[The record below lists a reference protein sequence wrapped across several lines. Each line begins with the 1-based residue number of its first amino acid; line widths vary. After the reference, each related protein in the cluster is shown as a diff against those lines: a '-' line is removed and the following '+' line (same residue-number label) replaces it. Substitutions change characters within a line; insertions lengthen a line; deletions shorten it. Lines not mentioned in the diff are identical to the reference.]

1 MASTMA
7 SARRHLS
14 RAARAGL
21 LLGAGLLLA
30 TGRAGGVDP
39 AAEVRISQYRFA
51 PRELTVPRG
60 AVVRWVN
67 DDDEPHTVTSDGGA
81 FASSGL
87 DTHEQFTFTFT
98 APGTYSYF
106 CSVHP
111 HMTGT
116 IVVKK

>member
-14 RAARAGL
+14 RADRAGL
-21 LLGAGLLLA
+21 LLGAALLLA

-87 DTHEQFTFTFT
+87 DTHEQFTFTFD
-98 APGTYSYF
+98 AAGTYPYH
-106 CSVHP
+106 CALHP
-111 HMTGT
+111 TMTGR
-116 IVVKK
+116 VVVR

>member
-1 MASTMA
+1 MTSTMA
-7 SARRHLS
+7 SVRRHHS

-39 AAEVRISQYRFA
+39 AAEVHISQFRFA

-60 AVVRWVN
+60 AAVRWVN

-87 DTHEQFTFTFT
+87 DTHEQFTFTFD
-98 APGTYSYF
+98 AAGAYPYH
-106 CSVHP
+106 CALHP
-111 HMTGT
+111 TMTGRV
-116 IVVKK
+116 VVK